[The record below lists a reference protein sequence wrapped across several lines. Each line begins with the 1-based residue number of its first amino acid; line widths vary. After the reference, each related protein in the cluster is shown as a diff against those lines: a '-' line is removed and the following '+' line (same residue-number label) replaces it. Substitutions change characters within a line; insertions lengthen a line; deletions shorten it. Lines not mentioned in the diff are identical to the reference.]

1 MKKKI
6 KKKDIKKEK
15 VFRFLNKK
23 IIGIFFLLIVVL
35 VCFDRAYF
43 SYYNAKNEATHP
55 HPTVSV
61 LIPTYNRS
69 DLLPRAI
76 ESILNQTVTDF
87 ELIIVDDGSV
97 DNTAQILRKY
107 IRQDDRIR
115 VYFNHQN
122 KGIGYSRNR
131 LIDLSRAPYLAIMD
145 SDDFSFPNR
154 LQDEVDYLRKRPDV
168 DWVSGLVSFLDH
180 PSEIM
185 TYYSQ
190 KEQHI
195 PVELFFKCA
204 VSHSASMVR
213 KQYLAENNLKYNEH
227 IIGNLD
233 YDLFKR
239 ILLKKGKF
247 GLVEK
252 VVLAYRFHNKNSKEY
267 YDFRM
272 RSSAD
277 IQETLQRLMI
287 PLPKNK
293 SVHEIPYCRRLELMR
308 ESNQRLKWFEDSVFA
323 QLINRDCMIIKNA
336 IGYFYGANIDMGWED
351 YLLQTSQPFLLRRME
366 NGEPFD
372 IVKKTTDTIILKNK
386 KGKQFTFQKRQNGY
400 FMIEK

>member
-1 MKKKI
+1 MLFKRVLHI
-6 KKKDIKKEK
+6 
-15 VFRFLNKK
+15 VMVS
-23 IIGIFFLLIVVL
+23 IGLLVL
-35 VCFDRAYF
+35 CWLFPKGFNWAYF

-76 ESILNQTVTDF
+76 ESILNQTFADF

-97 DNTAQILRKY
+97 DNTVQILRKY

-154 LQDEVDYLRKRPDV
+154 LQDEVDYLQKRPDV
-168 DWVSGLVSFLDH
+168 DWVSGLVLFLDH

-213 KQYLAENNLKYNEH
+213 KQYLVENNLRYNEH
-227 IIGNLD
+227 ILLNFYYEND
-233 YDLFKR
+233 MPEPLF
-239 ILLKKGKF
+239 
-247 GLVEK
+247 
-252 VVLAYRFHNKNSKEY
+252 
-267 YDFRM
+267 
-272 RSSAD
+272 
-277 IQETLQRLMI
+277 
-287 PLPKNK
+287 
-293 SVHEIPYCRRLELMR
+293 
-308 ESNQRLKWFEDSVFA
+308 
-323 QLINRDCMIIKNA
+323 QLIQTCPFSII
-336 IGYFYGANIDMGWED
+336 F
-351 YLLQTSQPFLLRRME
+351 
-366 NGEPFD
+366 
-372 IVKKTTDTIILKNK
+372 V
-386 KGKQFTFQKRQNGY
+386 
-400 FMIEK
+400 